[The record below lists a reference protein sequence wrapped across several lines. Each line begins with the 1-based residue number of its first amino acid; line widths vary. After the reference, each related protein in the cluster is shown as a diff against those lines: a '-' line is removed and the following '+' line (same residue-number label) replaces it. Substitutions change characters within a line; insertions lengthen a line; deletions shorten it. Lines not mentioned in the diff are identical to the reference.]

1 MGMDGEEFS
10 AEAAGFVQEYI
21 EDRHD
26 FLSWLNTRV
35 ERIDRGCVV
44 MTVPYDAKLTNKP
57 PHWRETTGDEA
68 PSMHGGVAATLLDTA
83 GGIAQRTMLPDPLA
97 GGVATVN
104 LNVNY
109 LRRATGDLTATAEV
123 VRSGSSI
130 GVSTVTV
137 ESPAPHDGAGGGDPN
152 GSDTAG
158 ETRAVATGQASYRLF
173 P

>member
-1 MGMDGEEFS
+1 MDADEFS
-10 AEAAGFVQEYI
+10 EEAARFVQEYI

-26 FLSWLNTRV
+26 FLAWLNTRV
-35 ERIDRGCVV
+35 DRIDRGCVV
-44 MTVPYDAKLTNKP
+44 MTVPYDEKLTNRP
-57 PHWRETTGDEA
+57 PHWRESTGDEV
-68 PSMHGGVAATLLDTA
+68 PSMHGGIAATLVDTA
-83 GGIAQRTMLPDPLA
+83 GGIAQRTALEDPLA

-123 VRSGSSI
+123 VRTGSSI
-130 GVSTVTV
+130 GVSEVTV
-137 ESPAPHDGAGGGDPN
+137 ESPAPHDGSDESGD
-152 GSDTAG
+152 D